1 MITNKRFLNFVSG
14 AGLMSRRGLMSGAGL
29 LLGAELLLG
38 AGLVLAL
45 CGFSD
50 AVGTVKVEGGYIS
63 GAIDASGEIHIF
75 KGIPFAA
82 PPVGPLRWRAPQP
95 VAAWNGVRAC
105 VQFGPSPMQNKPV
118 PFMMWSEEYLI
129 REKPIGEDCL
139 YLNVWTGA
147 KTAKEKRPVLVWIY
161 GGGFVSGGANV
172 PIYDG
177 DAMAK
182 KGVLFVSFN
191 YRVGIF
197 GFFAHPD
204 LTRESGHQAS
214 GNYGLMDQ
222 IAALTWVQKN
232 IAAFGG
238 DPDNVTIAGQSAGSM
253 SVSCLM
259 ASPLAAGLFQKA
271 IGESGASFI
280 NAGTSLSDAEVN
292 GQKQMERVNAGS
304 IEALRAMPAE
314 ELLKKI
320 TPGLRMPIIDGWVLP
335 ERVADLFKEGKENKV
350 RLLTGWNED
359 EGLLFSPVKKAQEF
373 RQGATKYGGDA
384 ATFLR
389 FFPAGDDSEAAV
401 SQLKLSG
408 DMIIGVQNYDWANI
422 VSAQGLT
429 VYLYRFVRKPPTVS
443 GAPLYGA
450 FHTAEVPYAYDN
462 LRFVKRPWEPL
473 DYNLADAMSSYWV
486 NFAKAGD
493 PNGIGLP
500 SWSPYSQ
507 GDGKTMIF
515 GNQPTAGLLPDK
527 EELDFVMKKMM
538 EN

>member
-1 MITNKRFLNFVSG
+1 MITNKRFLG
-14 AGLMSRRGLMSGAGL
+14 
-29 LLGAELLLG
+29 LLLG
-38 AGLVLAL
+38 AGLFLAL
-45 CGFSD
+45 FGFSD

-63 GAIDASGEIHIF
+63 GAVDASGEIHIF

-118 PFMMWSEEYLI
+118 PFMMWPEEYLI
-129 REKPIGEDCL
+129 REKSIGEDCL

-161 GGGFVSGGANV
+161 GGGFVSGGTNV

-177 DAMAK
+177 VAMAK

-197 GFFAHPD
+197 GFFAHSD

-214 GNYGLMDQ
+214 GNYGLLDQ
-222 IAALTWVQKN
+222 IAALTWVKKN

-253 SVSCLM
+253 SVSCLV

-280 NAGTSLSDAEVN
+280 SAGTSLADAESS
-292 GQKQMERVNAGS
+292 GQKQMERVNNGS

-320 TPGLRMPIIDGWVLP
+320 GFGLRMPIIDGWVLP
-335 ERVADLFKEGKENKV
+335 ERVADLYKEGKANKV

-359 EGLLFSPVKKAQEF
+359 EGLMFGPVKKAQEF
-373 RQGATKYGGDA
+373 RQEAAAKYGVDA

-422 VSAQGLT
+422 VSGQGLT
-429 VYLYRFVRKPPTVS
+429 VYVYRFVRKPPTVS

-450 FHTAEVPYAYDN
+450 FHTAEVPYAFDN

-493 PNGIGLP
+493 PNGMGLP
-500 SWSPYSQ
+500 SWSPYDH
-507 GDGKTMIF
+507 GGGKIMIF

-527 EELDFVMKKMM
+527 EELEFVIKKMM
-538 EN
+538 GN